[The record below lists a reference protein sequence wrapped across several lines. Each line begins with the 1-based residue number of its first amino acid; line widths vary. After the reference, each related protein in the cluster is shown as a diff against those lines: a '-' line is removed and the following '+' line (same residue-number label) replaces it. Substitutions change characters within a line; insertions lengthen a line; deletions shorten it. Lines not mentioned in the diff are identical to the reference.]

1 MQEKTFHQQRVS
13 NFGLV
18 LITLIKYWKREKI
31 YQNDHLFSW
40 YSDMSFYIR
49 CSKCGQLYSTLFSD
63 TISFFSNRCFF
74 SFSFL
79 YMSNNQFFFHFPYM
93 LNVVSFAHVIR
104 KRYLNTVLFVLQ
116 NTSNVSDSTF
126 FFPFNICTIAD
137 HVLSC
142 ILGKFKYNHQK
153 KRKVEFFS
161 VFVSTHHQFKC
172 CQNKN
177 TNENS
182 HVNGQ
187 RLQTEKNVNR
197 RKTKSNKFNILRC
210 VFFFERVFVK
220 FS

>member
-1 MQEKTFHQQRVS
+1 
-13 NFGLV
+13 
-18 LITLIKYWKREKI
+18 
-31 YQNDHLFSW
+31 
-40 YSDMSFYIR
+40 
-49 CSKCGQLYSTLFSD
+49 
-63 TISFFSNRCFF
+63 
-74 SFSFL
+74 
-79 YMSNNQFFFHFPYM
+79 M
-93 LNVVSFAHVIR
+93 LNVVSFAYVIR

-177 TNENS
+177 TNEYS

-210 VFFFERVFVK
+210 VFFRASFCEIFLMKLVLMEPEFRMVFTRHFGLQIHFCKWFVVWRM
-220 FS
+220 